1 MGWRH
6 RVKYVRLRSAV
17 LSLQCCCRYRIA
29 KTVLRMLRSIQTAI
43 KIQSWLR
50 MKHKKRIFLQKKTAA
65 TTISSWARMVSQRAK
80 YLEILRI
87 AEVNSQL
94 ASQVEILKCR
104 LIQEAD
110 MRVEAE
116 RVSDIKIVE
125 RSHNVFM
132 HKLIYAHS

>member
-1 MGWRH
+1 
-6 RVKYVRLRSAV
+6 
-17 LSLQCCCRYRIA
+17 
-29 KTVLRMLRSIQTAI
+29 
-43 KIQSWLR
+43 
-50 MKHKKRIFLQKKTAA
+50 
-65 TTISSWARMVSQRAK
+65 MVSQRAK

-94 ASQVEILKCR
+94 ASQVEILKSR

-116 RVSDIKIVE
+116 RVSDIKIEE

-132 HKLIYAHS
+132 HKLKNAHS